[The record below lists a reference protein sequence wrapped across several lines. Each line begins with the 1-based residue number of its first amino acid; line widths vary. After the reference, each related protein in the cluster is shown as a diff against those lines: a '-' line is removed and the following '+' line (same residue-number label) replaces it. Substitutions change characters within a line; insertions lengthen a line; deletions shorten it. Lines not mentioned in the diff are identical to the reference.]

1 MGWFSSFFQSVFSP
15 FFPKPPSPPKSK
27 PKSTP
32 TPTPTPT
39 PIDIPTG
46 ITMGGYGGQT
56 IMTGSMGIEEEAN
69 VAQTVLGGS
78 KKGKAKTGAY
88 A

>member
-1 MGWFSSFFQSVFSP
+1 MGFVKKW
-15 FFPKPPSPPKSK
+15 FPKPK
-27 PKSTP
+27 PRPMP

-39 PIDIPTG
+39 TPTPSPIDIPTG

-56 IMTGSMGIEEEAN
+56 IMTGATGVEEEAN

-78 KKGKAKTGAY
+78 KKGKNKMGVY

>member
-1 MGWFSSFFQSVFSP
+1 
-15 FFPKPPSPPKSK
+15 
-27 PKSTP
+27 
-32 TPTPTPT
+32 
-39 PIDIPTG
+39 
-46 ITMGGYGGQT
+46 MGGYGGST
-56 IMTGSMGIEEEAN
+56 IMTGATGVEEEAN

>member
-1 MGWFSSFFQSVFSP
+1 MGWFSSFFQSIFSP
-15 FFPKPPSPPKSK
+15 FFPKPPSPK
-27 PKSTP
+27 PKP
-32 TPTPTPT
+32 TPTPTTPT
-39 PIDIPTG
+39 PIAPMDIPTG

-56 IMTGSMGIEEEAN
+56 IMTGATGVEEEAN

>member
-1 MGWFSSFFQSVFSP
+1 MGWISSLITSIFSP
-15 FFPKPPSPPKSK
+15 FFPKPPSPPKPK
-27 PKSTP
+27 PKP

-39 PIDIPTG
+39 PSPIDIPSG

-56 IMTGSMGIEEEAN
+56 IMTGATGVEEEAN

>member
-1 MGWFSSFFQSVFSP
+1 MGFVKKW
-15 FFPKPPSPPKSK
+15 FPKPTPK
-27 PKSTP
+27 PMP

-39 PIDIPTG
+39 TPTPLPIDIPTG

-56 IMTGSMGIEEEAN
+56 IMTGATGVEQEAN

-78 KKGKAKTGAY
+78 KKGKNKMGVY
-88 A
+88 S

>member
-1 MGWFSSFFQSVFSP
+1 MGFFSNFFKSKIQ
-15 FFPKPPSPPKSK
+15 PSPPK
-27 PKSTP
+27 PKP
-32 TPTPTPT
+32 TPTPTPS

-56 IMTGSMGIEEEAN
+56 IMTGATGVEEEAN

-78 KKGKAKTGAY
+78 KKGKTKLGVY

>member
-1 MGWFSSFFQSVFSP
+1 MGWFSSFFQSIFKP
-15 FFPKPPSPPKSK
+15 FFPKSPSPPKPK
-27 PKSTP
+27 PTP

-39 PIDIPTG
+39 PSPIDIPSG

-56 IMTGSMGIEEEAN
+56 IMTGATGVEEEAN
-69 VAQTVLGGS
+69 VAQTILGGS

>member
-1 MGWFSSFFQSVFSP
+1 MGFVKKW
-15 FFPKPPSPPKSK
+15 FPKPK
-27 PKSTP
+27 PRPMP
-32 TPTPTPT
+32 TPTPTTPT
-39 PIDIPTG
+39 PSPIDIPSG
-46 ITMGGYGGQT
+46 ITMGGYGGST
-56 IMTGSMGIEEEAN
+56 IMTGATGVEEEAN

>member
-1 MGWFSSFFQSVFSP
+1 MGFVKKW
-15 FFPKPPSPPKSK
+15 FPKPK
-27 PKSTP
+27 PRPMP

-39 PIDIPTG
+39 TPTPSPIDIPTG
-46 ITMGGYGGQT
+46 ITRGGYGGQT
-56 IMTGSMGIEEEAN
+56 IMTGATGIEQEAN

>member
-1 MGWFSSFFQSVFSP
+1 MGWFSSFFQSIFSP
-15 FFPKPPSPPKSK
+15 FFPKPPSPPK
-27 PKSTP
+27 PKP

-39 PIDIPTG
+39 PSPIDIPSG

-56 IMTGSMGIEEEAN
+56 IMTGATGVEEEAN
-69 VAQTVLGGS
+69 VAQTILGGS